1 MILSSKCAPTLIFIG
16 ISLIQIIVD
25 IYKGSTNNA
34 FIKFIVMIVLSLV
47 INILCDIGLSLIAW
61 FLVFTPI
68 IMMTL
73 ISTLLFRVIGS
84 SPDKKLETVKP
95 EIQMNDINDG
105 GNLDKAEE
113 NINNVE
119 RLDRNKHRQDFYD
132 KIDFI
137 FELKK
142 TGDYDLSN
150 NPIKYNIADN
160 LLNKFGDNF
169 FNYKVAIFNRT
180 E

>member
-25 IYKGSTNNA
+25 IYKGSTNKA
-34 FIKFIVMIVLSLV
+34 FIKFIVMIILSAV
-47 INILCDIGLSLIAW
+47 INILCEIGLSVIAW
-61 FLVFTPI
+61 FLVFAPI

-73 ISTLLFRVIGS
+73 ISTLLFRLVGS

-95 EIQMNDINDG
+95 EIQMDDINDG

-113 NINNVE
+113 NSKNEE
-119 RLDRNKHRQDFYD
+119 RIDRNKVRHEFYD
-132 KIDFI
+132 KIDNI
-137 FELKK
+137 FELKQS
-142 TGDYDLSN
+142 GDYDLSN
-150 NPIKYNIADN
+150 NPIKYNIAGN

-169 FNYKVAIFNRT
+169 FNYKIATQF
-180 E
+180 